1 MKGRMTIALL
11 VALMASPLVLA
22 AQMPVDSTNTMKRI
36 KSDGSVNG
44 RLSVKMSVDGNLA
57 STARISAD
65 SALGMV
71 LLNDQIAALYTRD
84 LVVRD
89 LAATLLLTAAV
100 FQISDGL
107 QVGAAG
113 ALRGFKDT
121 TIPMALCW
129 FSYWAVGFALAYV
142 LGVARGGGPVMVW
155 IGLIA
160 GLAVCSILLLI
171 RYAFITRSRRGC
183 SGRSR

>member
-1 MKGRMTIALL
+1 MKGRTTIALL

-71 LLNDQIAALYTRD
+71 LPQVAEGGRVDAAELMVNRGQLLYKINIVPNGKNTVRKFWVDAMTGIVQKDKTLGGLNASVKKHQQHTKEKNNDRSVAD
-84 LVVRD
+84 
-89 LAATLLLTAAV
+89 TA
-100 FQISDGL
+100 
-107 QVGAAG
+107 
-113 ALRGFKDT
+113 RT
-121 TIPMALCW
+121 P
-129 FSYWAVGFALAYV
+129 
-142 LGVARGGGPVMVW
+142 
-155 IGLIA
+155 
-160 GLAVCSILLLI
+160 
-171 RYAFITRSRRGC
+171 
-183 SGRSR
+183 

>member
-65 SALGMV
+65 SALARS
-71 LLNDQIAALYTRD
+71 AAD
-84 LVVRD
+84 FAGVSPVR
-89 LAATLLLTAAV
+89 A
-100 FQISDGL
+100 Q
-107 QVGAAG
+107 
-113 ALRGFKDT
+113 LR
-121 TIPMALCW
+121 
-129 FSYWAVGFALAYV
+129 
-142 LGVARGGGPVMVW
+142 
-155 IGLIA
+155 
-160 GLAVCSILLLI
+160 
-171 RYAFITRSRRGC
+171 
-183 SGRSR
+183 